1 MAAGALVTCLWL
13 AAATAVVAV
22 VVTAT
27 STCAPSTAVIRAS
40 PPPLPAAV
48 RPFTVDDFGAT
59 FTKYAAGFV
68 KVHTGACPATDLR
81 FGLAVSQSPGVYAIP
96 HSATFLN
103 GIPCGQGDM
112 SNAEDV
118 AFELRYSY
126 FTVVVAAPLLET
138 EAKATAAGVLD
149 VYRAVTMNK
158 LVAPGKDVTGSQSDV
173 LVGYPRKNLK
183 TVRED
188 RRYNRGTVFFFSA
201 SDGQALAS
209 AGVAGVRIEQSQPFV
224 ITVNPQICMY
234 TAPTRAAVSGGADA
248 LRAARLSS
256 EPGNAGVAAV
266 AAAAE
271 HLHGRRVQLRP

>member
-1 MAAGALVTCLWL
+1 MATRALVARLWW
-13 AAATAVVAV
+13 AAAIAV
-22 VVTAT
+22 VVAGVTAT
-27 STCAPSTAVIRAS
+27 DTGAPSASVVHAS
-40 PPPLPAAV
+40 PPPLPAAM
-48 RPFTVDDFGAT
+48 RPFTADDFGAT
-59 FTKYAAGFV
+59 FTKYAGRSV
-68 KVHTGACPATDLR
+68 SIHTGACPATELR
-81 FGLAVSQSPGVYAIP
+81 FGLAIPQSPGVYAIP

-103 GIPCGQGDM
+103 GIPCGQGDI

-138 EAKATAAGVLD
+138 EAKATVAGVLD
-149 VYRAVTMNK
+149 VYKAVTMNK
-158 LVAPGKDVTGSQSDV
+158 LVAAGKDITGSQSDV
-173 LVGYPRKNLK
+173 MVGYPRKNLK

-224 ITVNPQICMY
+224 ISVNPQICMY

-248 LRAARLSS
+248 LRAARQSS
-256 EPGNAGVAAV
+256 EPGNADAAAV
-266 AAAAE
+266 ASAAE
-271 HLHGRRVQLRP
+271 HLHGRRVQSRP